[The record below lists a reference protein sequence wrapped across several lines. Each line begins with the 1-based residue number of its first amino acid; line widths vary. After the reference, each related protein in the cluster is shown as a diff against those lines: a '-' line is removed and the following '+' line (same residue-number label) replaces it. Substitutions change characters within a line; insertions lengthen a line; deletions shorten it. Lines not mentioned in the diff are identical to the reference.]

1 MNNLEIALAYLKKG
15 ISVMPL
21 WSPEMVRSNPSKG
34 FLKKLEEKMK
44 ENSESEDLI
53 SKDEIYNKLF
63 IDQCKSP
70 VLYEWR
76 EYQKRLPTFEE
87 ITRWF
92 TENPCANIAIIT
104 GRVSN
109 LVVFDLDSE
118 DAEKYAQSRGG
129 FPVTVRAKTSKGR
142 HIYMRHP
149 GIDTNNRINRKLKID
164 TKTDGG
170 YVVAPPSM
178 HGSGVQYQWEEGYSI
193 LEIESAECTSWML
206 DYLQGKIKAEPDA
219 EVRTTSTLKRSLPD
233 RKRTV
238 EEVESKNP
246 YVEILRNGCNE
257 GERNDTATR
266 LIGHFMKMG
275 TDEAETWEM
284 TKIWNQKNKPPM
296 DLNELRK
303 TFESVKSLELEDD
316 HRSTIEITGL
326 LDNPQLVIKEYEEN
340 YVRIPFGGKI
350 LISLARKMNGGLIGG
365 RVYVLGGIPS
375 SGKTSLGNNIGD
387 NICLNGTPVLFFSYD
402 DGRIDLRY
410 RTMARFGEK
419 SIETFNVNS
428 QTGIKDLCGMPEIRK
443 IMSLKYVVE
452 KTIYLDE
459 WDDYIAKIKEKHNQA
474 PVIIIDYLQKIRTRR
489 KFQDERL
496 RIEEII
502 GQLSNLAKTWNI
514 PIVAISELARD
525 SYKFGQ
531 KLGMGSFKETG
542 MIEYEASWLGILAPV
557 EETEGGYQLK
567 QDWENIIHHDGTIDL
582 IVFKAKRGTGLTGKI
597 PLKVDKEYM
606 TVTDRPANKTNKKTS
621 IFGQEKP

>member
-1 MNNLEIALAYLKKG
+1 
-15 ISVMPL
+15 
-21 WSPEMVRSNPSKG
+21 
-34 FLKKLEEKMK
+34 
-44 ENSESEDLI
+44 
-53 SKDEIYNKLF
+53 
-63 IDQCKSP
+63 
-70 VLYEWR
+70 
-76 EYQKRLPTFEE
+76 
-87 ITRWF
+87 
-92 TENPCANIAIIT
+92 
-104 GRVSN
+104 
-109 LVVFDLDSE
+109 
-118 DAEKYAQSRGG
+118 
-129 FPVTVRAKTSKGR
+129 
-142 HIYMRHP
+142 
-149 GIDTNNRINRKLKID
+149 
-164 TKTDGG
+164 
-170 YVVAPPSM
+170 
-178 HGSGVQYQWEEGYSI
+178 
-193 LEIESAECTSWML
+193 
-206 DYLQGKIKAEPDA
+206 
-219 EVRTTSTLKRSLPD
+219 
-233 RKRTV
+233 
-238 EEVESKNP
+238 
-246 YVEILRNGCNE
+246 
-257 GERNDTATR
+257 
-266 LIGHFMKMG
+266 
-275 TDEAETWEM
+275 
-284 TKIWNQKNKPPM
+284 M

-303 TFESVKSLELEDD
+303 TFESVKAMELNNDY
-316 HRSTIEITGL
+316 RSVIEINNL

>member
-1 MNNLEIALAYLKKG
+1 MNNLEIALAYLEKR

-21 WSPEMVRSNPSKG
+21 WSPEMIKDNPEHFKRK
-34 FLKKLEEKMK
+34 LDKKIEDNSEK
-44 ENSESEDLI
+44 ENSLPED
-53 SKDEIYNKLF
+53 EVYRKLF

-76 EYQKRLPTFEE
+76 EYQKRLPTLEE
-87 ITRWF
+87 VTQWF
-92 TENPCANIAIIT
+92 TQNPSANIGIIT
-104 GRVSN
+104 GKVSN

-118 DAEKYAQSRGG
+118 EAEKYAQSRGG
-129 FPVTVRAKTSKGR
+129 FPVTARAKTSKGR

-149 GIDTNNRINRKLKID
+149 GIETNNRINRQLKID
-164 TKTDGG
+164 IKTDGG
-170 YVVAPPSM
+170 YVVAPPSI

-193 LEIESAECTSWML
+193 FEIEPAECTSWML

-233 RKRTV
+233 RKRTA

-266 LIGHFMKMG
+266 LIGHFMKIGM
-275 TDEAETWEM
+275 DEAETWEM
-284 TKIWNQKNKPPM
+284 TKIWNLKNKPPM
-296 DLNELRK
+296 DLHELRK
-303 TFESVKSLELEDD
+303 TFESVKAMELNNE
-316 HRSTIEITGL
+316 HHIIEVDSL

-340 YVRIPFGGKI
+340 YIRIPFGGKI
-350 LISLARKMNGGLIGG
+350 LISLDKKMNGGLIGG

-375 SGKTSLGNNIGD
+375 SGKTSLGNNMAD

-428 QTGIKDLCGMPEIRK
+428 QTEIKDLCNTSEIRK

-452 KTIYLDE
+452 KTIHLDE
-459 WDDYIAKIKEKHNQA
+459 WDHYISRIEEKHGQA
-474 PVIIIDYLQKIRTRR
+474 PVIIVDYLQKIRTRR

-557 EETEGGYQLK
+557 EETDGGYQLK

-582 IVFKAKRGTGLTGKI
+582 IVFKAKRGTGFTGKI

-606 TVTDRPANKTNKKTS
+606 KVTDRLANKTTKKTSS
-621 IFGQEKP
+621 IFGQE